1 MRRRWGKRVDMPE
14 KQREIKLRDFVIG
27 NNRPLV
33 LIGGPCVIE
42 SESHALAMAEQ
53 TARITREIGLPFIF
67 KSSFDKANRSSIAS
81 FRGPG
86 LEKGLRI
93 LQKVKEEV
101 GVPVLSDVHNE
112 GQIDRAAE
120 ILDIIQIPAFLC
132 RQTDLVTKV
141 AQKGL
146 IVNVKK
152 GQFLAPWDMKEV
164 IQKIESQGNDKLLLT
179 ERGTSFGYNNLI
191 SDMRSLV
198 LMRDF
203 GYPVVFDASHSVQLP
218 GGLGYASG
226 GQSKFIPYLSRA
238 AVAVGIA
245 GLFIEVHDN
254 PAEAK
259 CDGPNA
265 LDIKFL
271 KELLII
277 AKEIDSIVKGLR

>member
-1 MRRRWGKRVDMPE
+1 MPE
-14 KQREIKLRDFVIG
+14 KQREIKLRNFVIG

-33 LIGGPCVIE
+33 LICGPCVIE

-53 TARITREIGLPFIF
+53 ITRITGEVGVPFVF
-67 KSSFDKANRSSIAS
+67 KASFDKANRTSISS

-93 LQKVKEEV
+93 LQKVKEEMR
-101 GVPVLSDVHNE
+101 VPVLSDVHNE
-112 GQIDRAAE
+112 GQVDRAAE
-120 ILDIIQIPAFLC
+120 ILDIIQIPALLC

-141 AQKGL
+141 AHKGL

-164 IQKIESQGNDKLLLT
+164 IQKIESEGNDKLLLT
-179 ERGTSFGYNNLI
+179 ERGTCFGYNNLI
-191 SDMRSLV
+191 SDMRSLI

-226 GQSKFIPYLSRA
+226 GHSKFIPPLSRA
-238 AVAVGIA
+238 AASVGIA

-254 PAEAK
+254 PTTAK
-259 CDGPNA
+259 CDGSNA

-277 AKEIDSIVKGLR
+277 AKKIDSIAKGLK